1 MLNLASFWGFKKVE
15 REMGRDVV
23 LHSDARRLT
32 FKGAVQIMT
41 EEIRER
47 EKREE
52 ERPKRKVVPVDL
64 DESIVDGEEGSEKN
78 RKRRRMKRKGK

>member
-1 MLNLASFWGFKKVE
+1 MLNLARFWGFKKVE
-15 REMGRDVV
+15 REMGRDAV

-32 FKGAVQIMT
+32 FKGAVQILT
-41 EEIRER
+41 EEVRER
-47 EKREE
+47 EKEEE

-64 DESIVDGEEGSEKN
+64 DESIVDGEEGSKKN